1 MATGEKHFFFG
12 VSKTLSFPY
21 KIFSTNR
28 LNVHIIRGERFES
41 NVEEA
46 VISSIHKD

>member
-1 MATGEKHFFFG
+1 MVKDEKHFFLL
-12 VSKTLSFPY
+12 SKIIPFPH

-41 NVEEA
+41 NVKEA
-46 VISSIHKD
+46 VILSIHKD